1 MADVVVEIE
10 AVAVAV
16 ESALHAADEAEAAG
30 IADDG
35 IGLQRG
41 EPAEEA
47 GRDLA
52 HVLEDALLPDDL
64 DGLQRRRAA
73 HRIAGV
79 GVAVV
84 EQQVRARPRAHHL
97 QHRPAENSSE
107 LTSALRNPIA
117 VSCFDNK
124 MKTNIS

>member
-16 ESALHAADEAEAAG
+16 ESALHAAYEAEAAG

-41 EPAEEA
+41 EPAEEV

-52 HVLEDALLPDDL
+52 HVPEDALLLDDL

-73 HRIAGV
+73 HRMAGAI
-79 GVAVV
+79 GRQAG
-84 EQQVRARPRAHHL
+84 RARGGPYG
-97 QHRPAENSSE
+97 EN
-107 LTSALRNPIA
+107 LGGGGPI
-117 VSCFDNK
+117 K
-124 MKTNIS
+124 Q

>member
-16 ESALHAADEAEAAG
+16 ESSLHAADEAEAAG

-41 EPAEEA
+41 EPAEEV

-52 HVLEDALLPDDL
+52 HVLEDALLLDDL

-73 HRIAGV
+73 HRMAGG

-84 EQQVRARPRAHHL
+84 EQQVRARPRRSEEHT
-97 QHRPAENSSE
+97 SE
-107 LTSALRNPIA
+107 LQSLMRISYA
-117 VSCFDNK
+117 VFC
-124 MKTNIS
+124 